1 MGNPEDT
8 FSSEGFDLDAASASG
23 DVILEVG
30 GGITKVVEE
39 TSQESN
45 ASSSTEDDSPIAKCE
60 HFKALG
66 NENYKQGAYLEALD
80 MYTEAIES
88 CPGVTGAEILQE
100 KKEFQE
106 RQHELAMENYRRR
119 DQEDRERKSSKSS
132 QNKNDDNNENES
144 SPPAK
149 TYKPQPHP
157 FGENLAIY
165 HSNRAA
171 VCLQLGRYEDAI
183 DDCTIAVL
191 LHPRFAKAWLRRST
205 AYERTE
211 RTEEAL
217 MDAKMALEL
226 DGPSNVMAR
235 KAVQRLQKLEDERLE
250 KLKEETMGKLKD
262 LGNSLLGNFG
272 LSLDNFQTVK
282 NADGGY
288 SISFNQNKGANA

>member
-1 MGNPEDT
+1 MGNPENT
-8 FSSEGFDLDAASASG
+8 FSSEGFDLDAASNSG

-30 GGITKVVEE
+30 GGVTKVEE
-39 TSQESN
+39 TIKESKVSSPIQE
-45 ASSSTEDDSPIAKCE
+45 SPIAKSE

-66 NENYKQGAYLEALD
+66 NDNYIKGAYLEALD

-88 CPGVTGAEILQE
+88 CPGVSGAEILQE
-100 KKEFQE
+100 KKEFDE
-106 RQHELAMENYRRR
+106 RQHELAMEYYRKR
-119 DQEDRERKSSKSS
+119 DQDDREQRKSAKSS
-132 QNKNDDNNENES
+132 HNKERNDDKNES
-144 SPPAK
+144 LPPK
-149 TYKPQPHP
+149 QTYKPEPHP
-157 FGENLAIY
+157 FGEHLAIY

-171 VCLQLGRYEDAI
+171 VFLQLGRYEDAI
-183 DDCTIAVL
+183 KDCDIAVL
-191 LHPRFAKAWLRRST
+191 LHPRYAKAWMRRST

-217 MDAKMALEL
+217 QDAKVALEL

-235 KAVQRLQKLEDERLE
+235 KAVQRLQKLEDQRLE
-250 KLKEETMGKLKD
+250 KLKEETMGKLKE

-288 SISFNQNKGANA
+288 SISFNQNKSANV